1 MLACFLQECDNAL
14 TAAAAS
20 QCLVELSHFL
30 GEGIMRGRVEQ
41 FDPRYDEFTFEI
53 FIGLKKVSQFSSL
66 HFKMVSMCLEEP
78 TCASPYPSKISPT
91 SPLRLFWPRGTY

>member
-53 FIGLKKVSQFSSL
+53 FIGLKKVLASSVHFTSRWYLCAWKSPHAL
-66 HFKMVSMCLEEP
+66 HP
-78 TCASPYPSKISPT
+78 I
-91 SPLRLFWPRGTY
+91 PLKFPQHHL